1 MTLLEKTRRLNQML
15 SATNGQMIA
24 FDDIAEA
31 LYSTIGANVYVVSR
45 RGKVLGKAIHWD
57 NEDVCL
63 QAAHMEGNQ
72 FHAAI
77 QGAMLAQAQSNIED
91 ALAAQW
97 LGQAFDH
104 LKACITP
111 VTGNGKRLGSLILL
125 RPEQPFTGDD
135 LVLVEFMATIVG
147 MEIIRQRL
155 EEEES
160 DAREKELVQSAFSSL
175 SYSEQEA
182 VGHIIGELDGQ
193 EGLLVA
199 SKIADRAG
207 ITRSVIVNALRKLE
221 SARVLESRSLGMKGT
236 YIRVLNEQ
244 IHHVMKQ
251 KK

>member
-1 MTLLEKTRRLNQML
+1 MTLLAKTRQLNQML
-15 SATNGQMIA
+15 SATDGQMIA
-24 FDDIAEA
+24 FADIADV
-31 LYSTIGANVYVVSR
+31 LYSTVGANVYVVSR
-45 RGKVLGKAIHWD
+45 RGKVLGKAVHWE
-57 NEDVCL
+57 NEDLCL

-72 FHAAI
+72 FHAPI
-77 QGAMLAQAQSNIED
+77 QGAMLAQLQSNIEPT
-91 ALAAQW
+91 LASQW

-111 VTGNGKRLGSLILL
+111 VMGNGKRLGSLILL
-125 RPEQPFTGDD
+125 RPEQAFSEDD
-135 LVLVEFMATIVG
+135 LILVEYMATIVG
-147 MEIIRQRL
+147 LEIIRQRL